1 MYRWGAGTADGA
13 QRLLR
18 LAAFSVAALAAT
30 IACGAEP
37 QYLLGTAATD
47 QEAFFADRN
56 LPGVW
61 RLADGKLS
69 LFFEGSRKFRTP
81 LNAVRCLAIDRNG
94 KLLAGDSSMRDI
106 FRFDNQNQPQALTG
120 GEIGIPTGL
129 GVLKSGEIIAADLEL
144 HRVMRIPAAGGK
156 PTVYAEVAAPR
167 GIFVDGEDRVWIV
180 SHGKDQL
187 LRGDAMGKLETIVA
201 GRPFQFPSSVV
212 VRADGTALVCDTYAK
227 AVWQV
232 APGKEPAKW
241 ASGEPFV
248 SPVSLAIQ
256 GENVLVADPR
266 AKRLITIDSAGKATL
281 APWMVAQ

>member
-1 MYRWGAGTADGA
+1 MNRWEAGTAAGA
-13 QRLLR
+13 LR
-18 LAAFSVAALAAT
+18 LVHFAVFSAALGGAT
-30 IACGAEP
+30 IASGAEP
-37 QYLLGTAATD
+37 QYLLGVAAAD
-47 QEAFFADRN
+47 KEAFFADRN

-81 LNAVRCLAIDRNG
+81 LNAVRCLAIDSGG
-94 KLLAGDSSMRDI
+94 KLLAGDSSMRDV
-106 FRFDNQNQPQALTG
+106 FRFDDQNQPQPLTG
-120 GEIGIPTGL
+120 GEIGIPTGI
-129 GVLKSGEIIAADLEL
+129 GVLKSGEIVAADLEL

-156 PTVYAEVAAPR
+156 PTLYAEVAAPR

-187 LRGDAMGKLETIVA
+187 LRGDAAGKLETIVA

-232 APGKEPAKW
+232 AAGKEPTPW

-248 SPVSLAIQ
+248 SPVALALA

-266 AKRLITIDSAGKATL
+266 ANGLITIDPAGQATL
-281 APWMVAQ
+281 APWMAAP

>member
-56 LPGVW
+56 MPGVW

-187 LRGDAMGKLETIVA
+187 LRGDATGKLETIVA

-227 AVWQV
+227 AVWRV

-248 SPVSLAIQ
+248 SPVSLALQ

-266 AKRLITIDSAGKATL
+266 AKGLITIDSAGKATL